1 MGPAPWDGAVANPQK
16 HAFPHLRYHAE
27 TDRCAL
33 KGVDISRVSQKLGC
47 PGAAPSPSVHQWG
60 QGRRHETLSEVDAG
74 DFAAFY
80 NDATSYYELIVRNFY
95 WKW

>member
-27 TDRCAL
+27 TDRCAF

-47 PGAAPSPSVHQWG
+47 TGAAPSPLSASV
-60 QGRRHETLSEVDAG
+60 RSRTETRDT
-74 DFAAFY
+74 F
-80 NDATSYYELIVRNFY
+80 
-95 WKW
+95 

>member
-47 PGAAPSPSVHQWG
+47 RGAAPSPPQCI
-60 QGRRHETLSEVDAG
+60 SEVKDG
-74 DFAAFY
+74 DTRHF
-80 NDATSYYELIVRNFY
+80 L
-95 WKW
+95 K